1 MRYQS
6 TIELHKFLPCPVRGK
21 QRISPLHSTRVLLVF
36 RSVRCVELGIRGTRA
51 RSGFDGLGLTPKPF
65 LFSRNHTQLTKL
77 PLQELSAQEKGRT
90 E

>member
-1 MRYQS
+1 MSGAGQAAH
-6 TIELHKFLPCPVRGK
+6 LAA
-21 QRISPLHSTRVLLVF
+21 PLNEGSALVQLVF